1 MVILTTITTNNY
13 FNNANFVTKIILLCS
28 EWHNFKFLLKK
39 LDFLAKRLRSLDK
52 MKIIYYN
59 EICNVYIL
67 LK

>member
-1 MVILTTITTNNY
+1 MTLLPLLVSSIPDNTSIKL
-13 FNNANFVTKIILLCS
+13 NFFMIHS
-28 EWHNFKFLLKK
+28 PLLKVVNNLFTHSK
-39 LDFLAKRLRSLDK
+39 TLPKRLRSLDK